1 MWLESAPKSPALTL
15 PPDHFSTALCHRLR
29 IPHPCIVPGLACD
42 CTRRTILDSHGL
54 HIISGCNKDACRTSL
69 HDAVKRELNTMLK
82 SGGQLSIVE
91 QRNAFHIIDPDDHR
105 RPDITIISENQSVT
119 HTDIS
124 VTCPIPLT
132 QTNSLS
138 RLEALTP
145 SRAANSAKQRKNKL
159 YEPTSNAC
167 GATFKPLIFEL
178 TGRPHEDVEA
188 IVKQHSEIQAMEL
201 HTRWDVIYR
210 YWMSR
215 IATTFQYYLTS
226 AILHRSRNIIKNSTN
241 ASRAVSRESVEEFQ
255 FHCTYNDAV
264 TRHLGSGGTLTW
276 SQMSNKAHD
285 PFRGGPRYKA
295 CRFRRH

>member
-1 MWLESAPKSPALTL
+1 M
-15 PPDHFSTALCHRLR
+15 
-29 IPHPCIVPGLACD
+29 I
-42 CTRRTILDSHGL
+42 
-54 HIISGCNKDACRTSL
+54 N
-69 HDAVKRELNTMLK
+69 
-82 SGGQLSIVE
+82 
-91 QRNAFHIIDPDDHR
+91 PDDHR
-105 RPDITIISENQSVT
+105 RPDITIISENQALT

-132 QTNSLS
+132 QSTSLS

-145 SRAANSAKQRKNKL
+145 SRAANSAKLRKKKQ

-188 IVKQHSEIQAMEL
+188 IVKQHSEIQAQEL
-201 HTRWDVIYR
+201 RTRWDIIYR

-215 IATTFQYYLTS
+215 IAMTFQYYLTS
-226 AILHRSRNIIKNSTN
+226 AILHRSRNIIKNSTR
-241 ASRAVSRESVEEFQ
+241 ASRSVTQELVEDFQ

-276 SQMSNKAHD
+276 SQMSNRAQD
-285 PFRGGPRYKA
+285 SLRGGPR
-295 CRFRRH
+295 